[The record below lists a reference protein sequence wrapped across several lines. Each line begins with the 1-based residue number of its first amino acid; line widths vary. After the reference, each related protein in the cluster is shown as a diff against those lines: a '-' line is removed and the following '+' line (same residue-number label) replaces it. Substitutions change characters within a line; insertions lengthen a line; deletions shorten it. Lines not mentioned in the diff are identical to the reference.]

1 MTKLVMLKFALGSF
15 EQGFVVTLQIGDEG
29 ARPDTE
35 ITGQLPP
42 ASELPLY
49 FSHWQSSY
57 RNLGNRSRLSAA
69 SVQITNVST
78 TQDCQNTAKILKA
91 RLNTWLLSDEF
102 RPIRE
107 KWLEHL
113 KSTDEIRVILQTE
126 HSQLQRLPWYLW
138 DILERYPKAEIAIAS
153 PTYEKVDHL
162 RPINEKVKILA
173 ILGNSKGIDTQADKS
188 LLDALPN
195 ADVTFLVEPQRQELT
210 DKLWGE
216 NWDILFF
223 AGHSS
228 SSSNDETGCI
238 YLNQT
243 DSLTIGELDY
253 ALRKAVDKGLH
264 LAIFNSC
271 DGLGLARE
279 LANLQIP
286 QIVVMRE
293 PVPDKVAQ
301 EFLKYFLQAF
311 ASGESFYQAVRQG
324 RQRLQGLEDR
334 FPCASWLPVIS
345 QNPAHIP
352 SSWKSFYAPQVE
364 EEIAVIEEFV
374 PIIEESEPK
383 LKGLKTALATSLLM
397 TAAIFGIRFTGL
409 LQDTEFKV
417 GDQMLQMRTLIQDE
431 SADPRLLLITIDDE
445 DLAFQRNQGEVLKG
459 TSISDKNFNLLLEKL
474 EKYQPRAVGVDIYR
488 DFPTENKDLK
498 LRFQNMKNLV
508 LVCKGSDKSV
518 KVKGVAPPKE
528 VPRHRLAYTDFL
540 IDRDGV
546 VRRHLLFMTQEAIS
560 ICPASYGLSTE
571 LAFRYLNS
579 KGIKPEFTK
588 DNHLKLGSTIFH
600 RLNDRDGAYQRIDAN
615 GGQILVNYRAS
626 RSSKKIASQKLT
638 LREFLSN
645 QLNPDAVKDKIVL
658 VGVTAKGDLPD
669 YLSTP
674 YSRNYIDKMP
684 GVEIHAHMVSQ
695 ILSAVLDN
703 RPLLKFLPLNLEI
716 IFVFSSAL
724 LGGLIIIFYGKNLIQ
739 SVVILSCLA
748 LVIYLVCLCLLIPGY
763 WSPFVLSLMALM
775 GTGSILVIRKH
786 SNLLNKSSTSRP
798 KSE

>member
-42 ASELPLY
+42 ASELALY
-49 FSHWQSSY
+49 YSHWQSSY

-69 SVQITNVST
+69 SVQVTNVST

-107 KWLEHL
+107 KWLQCL
-113 KSTDEIRVILQTE
+113 QSTDEIRVILQTE
-126 HSQLQRLPWYLW
+126 NSQLQRLPWYLW
-138 DILERYPKAEIAIAS
+138 DIFERYPKAEIAIAS

-162 RPINEKVKILA
+162 RLINEKVKILA
-173 ILGNSKGIDTQADKS
+173 IIGNSQGIDTQADKN

-195 ADVTFLVEPQRQELT
+195 ADVVFLVEPQRQELT

-228 SSSNDETGCI
+228 TSSNDESGRI

-243 DSLTIGELDY
+243 DSLTIGELNY

-293 PVPDKVAQ
+293 PVPDKIAQ

-311 ASGESFYQAVRQG
+311 ANGESFYQAVRQG
-324 RQRLQGLEDR
+324 RERLQGLEDR

-352 SSWKSFYAPQVE
+352 SSWESFYTPVVE
-364 EEIAVIEEFV
+364 EKIPLVEESIPISA

-383 LKGLKTALATSLLM
+383 LKGLKTALVTSLLM
-397 TAAIFGIRFTGL
+397 SAAIFGLRFTGL
-409 LQDTEFKV
+409 LQDAEFKA
-417 GDQMLQMRTLIQDE
+417 GDQMLQMRTLIKDE
-431 SADPRLLLITIDDE
+431 GADPRLLLITIDDE
-445 DLAFQRNQGEVLKG
+445 DLAFQRNQGEILKG
-459 TSISDKNFNLLLEKL
+459 TSISDKYFNQLLEKL

-488 DFPTENKDLK
+488 DFPTENTDLK
-498 LRFQNMKNLV
+498 LRLQKMKNLV
-508 LVCKGSDKSV
+508 IVCKGSDKSV
-518 KVKGVAPPKE
+518 KVKGIAPPKE
-528 VPRHRLAYTDFL
+528 VPLHRLAYTDF
-540 IDRDGV
+540 IVDRDGS
-546 VRRHLLFMTQEAIS
+546 VRRNLLFMTQEAIS
-560 ICPASYGLSTE
+560 ICPASYALSTE

-579 KGIKPEFTK
+579 KNISPQFTK
-588 DNHLKLGSTIFH
+588 DHNLQLGSTIFH

-626 RSSKKIASQKLT
+626 KKVASQKLT

-669 YLSTP
+669 YFSTP
-674 YSRNYIDKMP
+674 YSSNFTDKMP

-703 RPLLKFLPLNLEI
+703 RPLLKFLPLTVEI

-724 LGGLIIIFYGKNLIQ
+724 IGGLILVFYGKKIIQ
-739 SVVILSCLA
+739 SVVIISCLSLA
-748 LVIYLVCLCLLIPGY
+748 IYLLYLMLFIPGY
-763 WSPFVLSLMALM
+763 WAPFVPSLMALI
-775 GTGSILVIRKH
+775 GTGSVLIIRKH
-786 SNLLNKSSTSRP
+786 SHLLKKHGTSRP
-798 KSE
+798 S